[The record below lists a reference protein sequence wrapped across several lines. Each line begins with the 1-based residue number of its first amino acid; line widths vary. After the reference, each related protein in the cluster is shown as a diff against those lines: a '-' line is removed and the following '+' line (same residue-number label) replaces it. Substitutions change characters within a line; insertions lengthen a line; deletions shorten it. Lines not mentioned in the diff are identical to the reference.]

1 MVIIRDDELLK
12 SASSIGMT
20 LADGSK
26 TRITVDGKGM
36 VIPYDNTGGKSMS
49 RLEILDKENKVINST

>member
-1 MVIIRDDELLK
+1 
-12 SASSIGMT
+12 MT